1 MNDFYNT
8 ENIDNQVKEK
18 IEEFNSETLS
28 LILMIRERI
37 IQLQNT
43 NNQKGFIGKLFSK
56 GIRNDLENCGINLF
70 LTKYTNLFN
79 IKLEKYEND
88 NYKTFGNILNND
100 EEPFK
105 IMILMN
111 QTLKNNS
118 NEFFEINM
126 IKKKLNQINSQLT
139 ISFGEVKSK

>member
-1 MNDFYNT
+1 MLNKLYNT
-8 ENIDNQVKEK
+8 ENIDNQIKEK
-18 IEEFNSETLS
+18 INEFNSETLS

-37 IQLQNT
+37 IQSENT

-56 GIRNDLENCGINLF
+56 GIRDDLENCGINLF

-100 EEPFK
+100 E
-105 IMILMN
+105 
-111 QTLKNNS
+111 
-118 NEFFEINM
+118 
-126 IKKKLNQINSQLT
+126 
-139 ISFGEVKSK
+139 